1 MRRADLAELMAL
13 AAIWGASFLF
23 LRLGAAEFGPVA
35 LAFVRVGLA
44 AAVLVPWM
52 LWRGDGPALR
62 QHWRPILGVGLVNS
76 ALPFVAFGVAA
87 LAIPAGLMSIMNAT
101 VPLWTAAIAWLWLAE
116 RPGRW
121 RAVGMAIGL
130 GGVTALSLQ
139 KSSLPAMGGVG
150 PLAGFAA
157 CLAATAMYGFAA
169 NFTRTRLAGVP
180 PAALAAGSQLSATLA
195 LAVPAALLWPD
206 VPPSSAAW
214 GAAGALALVCTA
226 LAYVMYF
233 RLIAHVGAT
242 RAVTVTFLIPAFA
255 LAWGALFL
263 AEPVTAPMLLW
274 GGVILAGTL
283 LATGLWP
290 RQAAAAGAASGR

>member
-1 MRRADLAELMAL
+1 MKRADLAELMAL

-23 LRLGAAEFGPVA
+23 LRLGASEFGPVA

-62 QHWRPILGVGLVNS
+62 AHWRPILGVGLVNS

-121 RAVGMAIGL
+121 RALGMAIGL

-169 NFTRTRLAGVP
+169 NFTRTRLTGVP

-195 LAVPAALLWPD
+195 LALPAALLWPD
-206 VPPSSAAW
+206 TPPSGAAW

-255 LAWGALFL
+255 LAWGAIFL
-263 AEPVTAPMLLW
+263 AEPVTGPMLLW
-274 GGVILAGTL
+274 GAVILAGTL

-290 RQAAAAGAASGR
+290 RQAAAAGAASVR